1 MSGESMT
8 VRLELFALARQR
20 AGRGSLEMALP
31 RGATVGHLRSNL
43 AARVPELAGML
54 PHCMFAIDTQ
64 YAGDEAVIPAGAL
77 VACIPPVSGG

>member
-1 MSGESMT
+1 MSAPNMT

-20 AGRGSLEMALP
+20 AGRDSLQLDLAP
-31 RGATVGHLRSNL
+31 GATVAHLRSSL

-54 PHCMFAIDTQ
+54 PHCMFAIDAQ
-64 YAGDEAVIPAGAL
+64 YAEDEAVIPQGAL